1 MELKTIT
8 KEQMEIVLQSSK
20 SMREVLLKFNLS
32 SNGSGGYR
40 NIKKRITDL
49 GLDIPEYNYY
59 GSGVQKRKVSD
70 DEAFGINSTYSRQK
84 LKHRIIQDGLLKYEC
99 VDCGN
104 KGEYNGQSLSLH
116 LDHINGINNDN
127 RLENLRFLCPNCHS
141 QTETYAGKANK
152 RIKVKV
158 KKERPRKVER
168 PNIDTLL
175 NEVKEMGYSATGR
188 KYGVSDNAIRKWIK

>member
-8 KEQMEIVLQSSK
+8 KEQMEMILQSSK

-70 DEAFGINSTYSRQK
+70 DEAFSINSTYSRQK

-104 KGEYNGQSLSLH
+104 KGEYNGQPLSLH

-168 PNIDTLL
+168 PDIDTLL

>member
-8 KEQMEIVLQSSK
+8 KEQMEIILQSSK

-70 DEAFGINSTYSRQK
+70 DEAFSINSTYSRQK

-99 VDCGN
+99 ADCGN
-104 KGEYNGQSLSLH
+104 TGKYNGQPLSLH

-175 NEVKEMGYSATGR
+175 NEVKQIGYSATGR
-188 KYGVSDNAIRKWIK
+188 KYGVSDNAIRKWLK